1 MKRLLPDR
9 RATRTAQESAEVGRQ
24 VKNLLEHPGWEY
36 LLEELDA
43 KADTNLLLLVN
54 PKDKTTGEYADAVGY
69 AKGLRDIAKVAETV
83 IKRGQKAQDEAH
95 QLEAA
100 GQAAE

>member
-1 MKRLLPDR
+1 MKRLVSNRQTD
-9 RATRTAQESAEVGRQ
+9 RTAEEMAEVGRH
-24 VKNLLEHPGWEY
+24 VKALLEHPGWEY

-43 KADTNLLLLVN
+43 KADANLNLLVN
-54 PKDKTTGEYADAVGY
+54 PKDLTTGEYADAIGY
-69 AKGLRDIAKVAETV
+69 AKGLRDVVKIAETV
-83 IKRGQKAQDEAH
+83 IKRGKKAQDEAH